1 MDLSNENIIHVKGK
15 KSEYIQFRKLLKY
28 SDKISHA
35 YVIGLNQNFRTA
47 KSKTDKISKEEYDN
61 SINCYKNICEEIG
74 LKFEN
79 IIKPFQCHTNNVK
92 IVESKQSVDGPDFYS
107 FQNTDGLITNKKEI
121 VLSTTNADCILF
133 FLYDPVKNVVANV
146 HSGWRG
152 TLQRISI
159 NAIRKMKENYGCDA
173 KDIICC
179 ICPSIRKCHFEVD
192 KDVYDLFCDGFKDLE
207 NLNDYIEKR
216 ESKWNIDTVFIN
228 KELLKR
234 EGLKEEN
241 IIDSKLCSVCN
252 KDIIHSYR
260 AEGNKFGL
268 LTAIIGLK

>member
-15 KSEYIQFRKLLKY
+15 KTEYIQFRKLLEY
-28 SDKISHA
+28 SDKMTHA
-35 YVIGLNQNFRTA
+35 YAVGLNHNFRTA
-47 KSKTDKISKEEYDN
+47 KSKTDKISKEEYDD
-61 SINCYKNICEEIG
+61 SINCYKNICEAIG
-74 LKFEN
+74 LKYEN

-92 IVESKQSVDGPDFYS
+92 IVESKQSLDGPDFYS
-107 FQNTDGLITNKKEI
+107 FQNTDGLVTDKKDI
-121 VLSTTNADCILF
+121 VLATTNADCILF
-133 FLYDPVKNVVANV
+133 IFYDPIKNVIANV

-159 NAIRKMKENYGCDA
+159 NAVKEMKENYGCNA

-179 ICPSIRKCHFEVD
+179 VCPSIRKCHFEVD
-192 KDVYDLFCDGFKDLE
+192 KDVYDLYFEEFKDLE
-207 NLNDYIEKR
+207 NIDNYIEKR
-216 ESKWNIDTVFIN
+216 ENKWHIDTILIN
-228 KELLKR
+228 KELLMR

-241 IIDSKLCSVCN
+241 IIDSKVCSVCN

-260 AEGNKFGL
+260 AEGKNFGL